1 MVIKYKNKKEE
12 WDEIYKYINKQKLN
26 FDKIRILLLSI
37 LGGIGLYMVIYTLF
51 DYVYRIIFSGIF
63 SILLCIIGII
73 VFKKYL
79 CKTIEDIMDID
90 EKEIVI
96 EKIYIEIKKS
106 WNSIRIKKKN
116 NYKLL
121 NINDKL
127 VLLDEKDIIFII
139 PNSIF
144 RDIRKKEEFLSE
156 LDIQE
161 QR

>member
-106 WNSIRIKKKN
+106 GNSIRIKKKN